1 MKHFLTDTLPAV
13 LLTVAVAFMSLAGC
27 SRGLKYDPSLYSPE
41 IQFIDSLR
49 YNTGGP
55 EYPEDVSVTPD
66 SLLRS
71 WIGFAERF
79 SAGDYAGAYDFAQ
92 EDNNFSNIVIY
103 LRNTTAQYVFFTSAW
118 SDVIFNMK
126 ASEDFYREMDDLL
139 NFNLAMVKTVIA
151 MGGEDGYVPP
161 HYTDLLRSMGMIY
174 RLIGDRSVMESF
186 CDEIYRGY
194 MACGYGDIPSRL
206 AVLYYRVQ
214 FLSDYDEADT
224 ALQEVR
230 AFRDVVMEECPPE
243 ELASSLE
250 VLVQLEEI
258 AANPR
263 QLKAETAQ

>member
-1 MKHFLTDTLPAV
+1 MGKSFSRALPAV
-13 LLTVAVAFMSLAGC
+13 LIAALAILLSLAGC
-27 SRGLKYDPSLYSPE
+27 SRELKYDPKDYAPE

-49 YNTGGP
+49 NDTGGP
-55 EYPEDVSVTPD
+55 EYPEDVKVPAD

-71 WIGFAERF
+71 WVGFAERF

-174 RLIGDRSVMESF
+174 RLTGDRELMESF

-214 FLSDYDEADT
+214 FLTDYGEAAA
-224 ALQEVR
+224 ALDEVR
-230 AFRDVVMEECPPE
+230 AFKDVVLKECPPE

-250 VLVQLEEI
+250 VLVQLEDI
-258 AANPR
+258 ASNPR
-263 QLKAETAQ
+263 TIEKKGE

>member
-1 MKHFLTDTLPAV
+1 MKRLSALILPAV
-13 LLTVAVAFMSLAGC
+13 LLTAIIALLSLPGC
-27 SRGLKYDPSLYSPE
+27 SRKLKFDPSAYSPE

-49 YNTGGP
+49 YNTGGQ
-55 EYPEDVSVTPD
+55 EYPDDVTVPAD

-174 RLIGDRSVMESF
+174 RLAGDREVMDSF
-186 CDEIYRGY
+186 CDEIYKGY

-214 FLSDYDEADT
+214 FLSDYGESET

-230 AFRDVVMEECPPE
+230 AVKDVVLNECPPE

-250 VLVQLEEI
+250 ILVQLEDL
-258 AANPR
+258 ASNPR
-263 QLKAETAQ
+263 PPVDK

>member
-1 MKHFLTDTLPAV
+1 MKRFLNDTLPAV
-13 LLTVAVAFMSLAGC
+13 FLTVIVALMAFAGC
-27 SRGLKYDPSLYSPE
+27 SRGLKFDPSLYSPE

-55 EYPEDVSVTPD
+55 EYPEDVTVTPD

-103 LRNTTAQYVFFTSAW
+103 LRNTTAQY
-118 SDVIFNMK
+118 
-126 ASEDFYREMDDLL
+126 
-139 NFNLAMVKTVIA
+139 FNLAMVKTVIA

-186 CDEIYRGY
+186 CEEIYRGY

-214 FLSDYDEADT
+214 FLSDYGEAET

-258 AANPR
+258 ATNPR
-263 QLKAETAQ
+263 PPKTEAAQ

>member
-1 MKHFLTDTLPAV
+1 MKRLSALILTAV
-13 LLTVAVAFMSLAGC
+13 LLTAIIALSLPGC
-27 SRGLKYDPSLYSPE
+27 SRKLKFDPSAYSPE

-49 YNTGGP
+49 YNTGGQ
-55 EYPEDVSVTPD
+55 EYPDDVTVPAD

-174 RLIGDRSVMESF
+174 RLAGDREVMDSF
-186 CDEIYRGY
+186 CDEIYKGY

-214 FLSDYDEADT
+214 FLSDYGESET

-230 AFRDVVMEECPPE
+230 AFKDVVLNECPPE
-243 ELASSLE
+243 ELASSLQI
-250 VLVQLEEI
+250 LVQLEDL
-258 AANPR
+258 ASNPR
-263 QLKAETAQ
+263 PPVDK

>member
-1 MKHFLTDTLPAV
+1 MKRLSALILTAV
-13 LLTVAVAFMSLAGC
+13 LLTAIIALSLPGC
-27 SRGLKYDPSLYSPE
+27 SRKLKFDPSAYSPE

-49 YNTGGP
+49 YNTGGQ
-55 EYPEDVSVTPD
+55 EYPDDVTVPAD

-174 RLIGDRSVMESF
+174 RLAGDREVMDSF
-186 CDEIYRGY
+186 CDEIYKGY

-214 FLSDYDEADT
+214 FLSDYGESET

-230 AFRDVVMEECPPE
+230 AFKDVVLNECPPE

-250 VLVQLEEI
+250 ILVQLEDL
-258 AANPR
+258 ASNPR
-263 QLKAETAQ
+263 PPVDK

>member
-1 MKHFLTDTLPAV
+1 MKRLSCLLPAV
-13 LLTVAVAFMSLAGC
+13 LLTALLVLPSLSGC
-27 SRGLKYDPSLYSPE
+27 SRKLKYDPSKYSPE

-49 YNTGGP
+49 NSTGGP
-55 EYPEDVSVTPD
+55 EYPDNVTVPAD

-71 WIGFAERF
+71 WVGFAERF
-79 SAGDYAGAYDFAQ
+79 SAGDYAGAYDFTQ
-92 EDNNFSNIVIY
+92 EDNNFSNIIIY

-151 MGGEDGYVPP
+151 VGGEDGYVPP
-161 HYTDLLRSMGMIY
+161 HYTDRLRSMDMIY
-174 RLIGDRSVMESF
+174 RLTGDREVMDAF

-214 FLSDYDEADT
+214 FLSDYGESET

-230 AFRDVVMEECPPE
+230 AFRDVVLDECPPE

-250 VLVQLEEI
+250 VLVQLEDI
-258 AANPR
+258 ASNPR
-263 QLKAETAQ
+263 SLQTNDD

>member
-1 MKHFLTDTLPAV
+1 MTHSKAFNILPAA
-13 LLTVAVAFMSLAGC
+13 LLTATVILLALAGC
-27 SRGLKYDPSLYSPE
+27 QRGLKYDPKDYSPE

-49 YNTGGP
+49 NSTGGP
-55 EYPEDVSVTPD
+55 EYPDNVTVPAD

-79 SAGDYAGAYDFAQ
+79 SAGDYAGAYDFTQ
-92 EDNNFSNIVIY
+92 EDNNFSNIIIY

-139 NFNLAMVKTVIA
+139 NFNLAMVKTVVA

-174 RLIGDRSVMESF
+174 RLIGDRSVMDSF

-214 FLSDYDEADT
+214 FLSDYGESEA
-224 ALQEVR
+224 AVQEVR
-230 AFRDVVMEECPPE
+230 AFKDVVLNECPPE

-250 VLVQLEEI
+250 ILVQLEDI
-258 AANPR
+258 ATNPR
-263 QLKAETAQ
+263 PAPQSE

>member
-1 MKHFLTDTLPAV
+1 MKRFLNDTLPAV
-13 LLTVAVAFMSLAGC
+13 FLTVIVALMAFAGC
-27 SRGLKYDPSLYSPE
+27 SRGLKFDPSLYSPE

-55 EYPEDVSVTPD
+55 EYPEDVTVTPD

-139 NFNLAMVKTVIA
+139 KRACAFLDWVVENYAGKTV
-151 MGGEDGYVPP
+151 
-161 HYTDLLRSMGMIY
+161 
-174 RLIGDRSVMESF
+174 
-186 CDEIYRGY
+186 
-194 MACGYGDIPSRL
+194 L
-206 AVLYYRVQ
+206 AVGHGIINKAIQAVHYGLQTREVPKMSNAEYRI
-214 FLSDYDEADT
+214 
-224 ALQEVR
+224 LQ
-230 AFRDVVMEECPPE
+230 
-243 ELASSLE
+243 L
-250 VLVQLEEI
+250 
-258 AANPR
+258 
-263 QLKAETAQ
+263 

>member
-1 MKHFLTDTLPAV
+1 MKHLLSKVLPAALLAAALV
-13 LLTVAVAFMSLAGC
+13 LMSLAGC
-27 SRGLKYDPSLYSPE
+27 SRGLKYDPKDYSPE

-49 YNTGGP
+49 NSTGGP
-55 EYPEDVSVTPD
+55 EYPENVKVPAD

-71 WIGFAERF
+71 WVGFAERF
-79 SAGDYAGAYDFAQ
+79 SAGDYAGAYDFTQ
-92 EDNNFSNIVIY
+92 EDNNFSNIIIY

-126 ASEDFYREMDDLL
+126 ASEDFYREMDELL
-139 NFNLAMVKTVIA
+139 NFNLMMVKAVIA

-174 RLIGDRSVMESF
+174 RLAGDRSVMEAF
-186 CDEIYRGY
+186 CDEIYNGY

-214 FLSDYDEADT
+214 FLSDYGEADV

-230 AFRDVVMEECPPE
+230 AFKDVVLNECPPD

-250 VLVQLEEI
+250 VLVQLEDL
-258 AANPR
+258 ASNPR
-263 QLKAETAQ
+263 TIERSE